1 MQFYDLEIMGD
12 FYDLLKEI
20 NEEEAKKASSK

>member
-1 MQFYDLEIMGD
+1 MNYDNEIMGD

>member
-1 MQFYDLEIMGD
+1 MYFDNEIMGD

>member
-1 MQFYDLEIMGD
+1 MNYDLEIMGD